1 MVRGVVLGQDA
12 PAAAYER
19 PPVLPKGLVEVEV
32 QQIAALKDDTL
43 FRDQVM
49 DSLRVRASL

>member
-1 MVRGVVLGQDA
+1 MVRGVVPAQDA
-12 PAAAYER
+12 LAPSYER
-19 PPVLPKGLVEVEV
+19 VAVLPESLVEVEV